1 MSIYRRGA
9 VYWWCRSVALGN
21 CQLKAIK
28 LRVSLKTSDKSEA
41 KRRAAM
47 LEVELAMVVVKF
59 PVSETKVPPEQI
71 RAIFKQAAEYKRD
84 QIVDIQTRPQFNDA
98 EHRRY
103 NTAYSRIFG
112 AIAHTGGTP
121 DNPKTLALALN
132 DEQLDEDERDL
143 IRQLAV
149 LHGIPTEAV
158 KSYSYDPNSSKQN
171 VAMID
176 RQQCMSK
183 PAVAPRLVMNYMENA
198 ELTNTPVHQK
208 IALAVTAAAYG
219 KACIEANQRLGFL
232 KDNAEFVIPVSLQT
246 QMGWNAEE
254 DLLLRQP
261 SAEAN
266 VVRGVHAHPTTDD
279 GIATPEVAPLPAAA
293 TPVQPPR
300 HSSVDP
306 QLPPTITPG
315 TIDLKLSELCQRA
328 ITEYSRTKTWANSAQ
343 RNARVITDIFVTENG
358 DLRVS
363 EITRNHLLLLDARL
377 KKMPAV
383 WGKSREDRQGGLRH
397 VFQRGEHLAAYW
409 AADAIKA
416 EREKLP
422 KVGLSAGTY
431 NRHIKTLKQVLDF
444 VEVIAEIDKTQ
455 IYALS
460 NVSFARLHEV
470 DGRRKNKRKPV
481 PFASELQTLISGPI
495 HTGCASA
502 SARFLAGSEVI
513 HDGAYWVPLLLTVYG
528 PRSNEFC
535 QMPLANAKIDACEA
549 FFSIRE
555 SIHQTI
561 KTAPSD
567 RDLPIAPKLLELGF
581 ADYVRALK
589 ARGEFWLFPEFN
601 TTKVPARKRFRE
613 MVFVPML
620 DHHFPNGTS
629 NAFLDKDI
637 DTQSLRKFATT
648 FLRKHKPEIEL
659 GVRQSYFGHSKKTT
673 LEESYEDDHTLDEL
687 MPCVLRMQQLIMH
700 LKPFP
705 LKMRPLLF

>member
-1 MSIYRRGA
+1 MSVYRRGA
-9 VYWWCRSVALGN
+9 VYWWCRSVSLGN
-21 CQLKAIK
+21 CQLKAIR

-41 KRRAAM
+41 KRRAAI
-47 LEVELAMVVVKF
+47 LEVELAMVMVKY
-59 PVSETKVPPEQI
+59 PVSKKTFLPAQLRE
-71 RAIFKQAAEYKRD
+71 IFKQALEYKRD
-84 QIVDIQTRPQFNDA
+84 QIADIQTRPPFNDA

-112 AIAHTGGTP
+112 AIAHTGGAP
-121 DNPKTLALALN
+121 DNPETLALALD
-132 DEQLDEDERDL
+132 DEQLDENERDL

-149 LHGIPTEAV
+149 LHGIQREIINP
-158 KSYSYDPNSSKQN
+158 YSFDPNTGKQK
-171 VAMID
+171 VAIIKQ
-176 RQQCMSK
+176 QQCMSE
-183 PAVAPRLVMNYMENA
+183 PAIAPRLVTNFMENA
-198 ELTNTPVHQK
+198 ELADKPVHQK

-219 KACIEANQRLGFL
+219 KACIDANRRLGVL
-232 KDNAEFVIPVSLQT
+232 TDNADFVVPVSLQT
-246 QMGWNAEE
+246 QMGLQAAQHLPNRNSSAVANAVCSA
-254 DLLLRQP
+254 LAP
-261 SAEAN
+261 SAP
-266 VVRGVHAHPTTDD
+266 VV
-279 GIATPEVAPLPAAA
+279 GIATTKVAPLPAPA
-293 TPVQPPR
+293 TPVQPPS
-300 HSSVDP
+300 HIPVDP

-315 TIDLKLSELCQRA
+315 IIDLKISELCQRA
-328 ITEYSRTKTWANSAQ
+328 ITEYSRTKSWADSAQ
-343 RNARVITDIFVTENG
+343 RNARVITDIFITENG

-363 EITRNHLLLLDARL
+363 EITRSHLLLLDARL

-383 WGKSREDRQGGLRH
+383 WGKGREDRKKGLRH
-397 VFQRGEHLAAYW
+397 VFLRGEHLAADW

-444 VEVIAEIDKTQ
+444 VEIIAETDETQ
-455 IYALS
+455 IYAQS

-481 PFASELQTLISGPI
+481 PFTSELHALISGPI

-502 SARFLAGSEVI
+502 SARFVAGSEVI
-513 HDGAYWVPLLLTVYG
+513 HDGAYWVPLLLAVYG

-535 QMPLANAKIDACEA
+535 QMPLANAKIDACEP

-589 ARGEFWLFPEFN
+589 AQGEFWLFPEFN

-613 MVFVPML
+613 LVFVPML

-705 LKMRPLLF
+705 LKMRSGLC